1 MAAASSVL
9 SAAGTALGGLAGVAS
24 AGANYRS
31 QNKTN
36 QLNYQMFK
44 EQQKYDKEMYEQQL
58 ADTWEMWNATNEY
71 NSASNQVSR
80 LKEAGLNPAMMLGSM
95 NAGSASASS
104 TPSLAATARPNMQAP
119 QIDPGRLMDAAARIF
134 DGASS
139 GIEKYQQLK
148 LSNQAI
154 EARDIDLKT
163 QAYRNLLELQ
173 ERTRNI
179 RDKDLQYS
187 IQLALKDDMIRL
199 GRSSA
204 NNAELESEVRRAQI
218 SYQMTQNAL
227 ASINLQYLPLEKQLS
242 ISQAIANLN
251 NTVLDGKLTKKQIEK
266 LAIDCKIAGLD
277 YQKFKDLYGDILET
291 YRQELK
297 RLKNNTGP
305 QTDSQLVNNL
315 LMGKGDYSPDKLI
328 PTLQKNITLLY
339 EALFGRD
346 SESGDNKGKS
356 WYEKLDVKFR
366 FGNSKRNAPTDTIDL
381 GNGIK
386 SYTRT
391 DIYQ

>member
-1 MAAASSVL
+1 MAAAAAL
-9 SAAGTALGGLAGVAS
+9 TAAGTLASGIAGIAS
-24 AGANYRS
+24 AGTNYRS

-95 NAGSASASS
+95 NAGSASTSS

-119 QIDPGRLMDAAARIF
+119 QIDPGRLMDAAVQIF
-134 DGASS
+134 SGASS

-148 LSNQAI
+148 QSNQAI
-154 EARDIDLKT
+154 ESRDIDLKT
-163 QAYRNLLELQ
+163 QAYRNLIELQ
-173 ERTRNI
+173 ERSRNI
-179 RDKDLQYS
+179 RDKDLQYA
-187 IQLALKDDMIRL
+187 IQSALKDDMIRL

-204 NNAELESEVRRAQI
+204 NNAELESEAKRAQI

-227 ASINLQYLPLEKQLS
+227 ASINLQYLPQEKQLS
-242 ISQAIANLN
+242 IAQSIANLN
-251 NTVLDGKLTKKQIEK
+251 NTVLDGKLTKNQIQK
-266 LAIDCKIAGLD
+266 LVIDCKIAGLD

-305 QTDSQLVNNL
+305 QTDSQLINNL
-315 LMGKGDYSPDKLI
+315 LIGKGDYAPDKLI
-328 PTLQKNITLLY
+328 PTLQRNIEMMDELLSGKGSMSLG
-339 EALFGRD
+339 EWFGRLKVPD
-346 SESGDNKGKS
+346 GFNHRKSTGDTLYLN
-356 WYEKLDVKFR
+356 
-366 FGNSKRNAPTDTIDL
+366 RNHPL
-381 GNGIK
+381 YGR
-386 SYTRT
+386 S

>member
-1 MAAASSVL
+1 MAAAAAL
-9 SAAGTALGGLAGVAS
+9 TAAGAMASGIAGIAS

-95 NAGSASASS
+95 NAGSASTSS

-119 QIDPGRLMDAAARIF
+119 QIDSGRLMDAAVQIF
-134 DGASS
+134 GGASS

-148 LSNQAI
+148 QSNQAI

-163 QAYRNLLELQ
+163 QAYRNMIELQ
-173 ERTRNI
+173 ERIRNV
-179 RDKDLQYS
+179 RDKDLQYA
-187 IQLALKDDMIRL
+187 IQSALKDDIIRL

-204 NNAELESEVRRAQI
+204 NNAELESEAKRAQI

-227 ASINLQYLPLEKQLS
+227 ASINLQYLPQEKQLS
-242 ISQAIANLN
+242 ISQSIANLN
-251 NTVLDGKLTKKQIEK
+251 NTVLDGKLTKNQIQK

-305 QTDSQLVNNL
+305 QTDSQLINNL
-315 LMGKGDYSPDKLI
+315 LMGKGDYAPDKLV
-328 PTLQKNITLLY
+328 PVLQKNIGMMY
-339 EALFGRD
+339 DMLFGSNGKSD
-346 SESGDNKGKS
+346 EKGKS
-356 WYEKLDVKFR
+356 WYDKLDIKFR
-366 FGNSKRNAPTDTIDL
+366 FGAPRHNVPRDTIDL

-386 SYTRT
+386 TYTRS